1 MQITKLQKITIEQET
16 TLADFFTTRGLDS
29 RLYFV
34 ARNGIAL
41 QDSKTVLRINDDVRI
56 IPKVAG
62 GEQ

>member
-1 MQITKLQKITIEQET
+1 MQITKLQKIIIEQET
-16 TLADFFTTRGLDS
+16 TLDDFFATRKLDS

-41 QDSKTVLRINDDVRI
+41 QDPKTVLRINDVVKI

-62 GEQ
+62 G